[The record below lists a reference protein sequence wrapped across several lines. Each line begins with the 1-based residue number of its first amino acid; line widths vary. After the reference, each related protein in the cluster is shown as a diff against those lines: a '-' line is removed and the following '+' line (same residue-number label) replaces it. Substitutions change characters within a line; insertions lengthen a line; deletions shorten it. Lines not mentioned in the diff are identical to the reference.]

1 MDNHNN
7 YQHLKYHQKL
17 VIPSC
22 RQFLLIQFGLCAFQY
37 EKETDGYKHS
47 SYNFY
52 VWPRPASRNAP
63 DPRFLC
69 QTSSIDFLINQKFDF
84 NKLFRDGVSYMRPA
98 ELDKLREILKEKQG
112 LRRQSLTGGEHLSTD
127 ILVPEEQEDFLAGV
141 KQQLELFAR
150 SEEKELEL
158 EKCNSFQRRLIY
170 QTARQLYTDLLSLS
184 TVQRPN
190 GDR

>member
-1 MDNHNN
+1 M
-7 YQHLKYHQKL
+7 KL
-17 VIPSC
+17 FIPSC

-37 EKETDGYKHS
+37 DKETDGYKYS
-47 SYNFY
+47 CYSFY

-141 KQQLELFAR
+141 KQQLERFAR

-184 TVQRPN
+184 TVQKPN